1 MGQDKEKALRDQI
14 VAITNGANPSETL
27 SSGVPEEA
35 KHSGVPCAVVGDK
48 YLEFVR
54 SGSIVPRIGRVVSLK
69 VQPNQLLSATIFA
82 TKEIRDI
89 TATVYATGFE
99 TTTNF
104 GFLEEHIK
112 ERLGFEPR
120 IPRLPFKLDTDLCTT
135 TAALPDLALVGFGGG
150 PYWGILEMQARKAAE
165 RFSVLAD
172 GKPNPYVP
180 SIVDARNMEL
190 VRNDLAWKP
199 RQGMVCAA
207 RYLDSGSQAPES
219 ENTMAELQKLEKEAL
234 ETTRF
239 LARAVFR
246 SIHGFWKADTQ
257 SSQRD
262 SSESDPAGPAGSAGS
277 MRFHPRRPSGGDHD
291 YEYVCL
297 LDRIGSPGNPG
308 SKHRSIWRYEETTD
322 RITIWSADHDNNPAT
337 LQQEQHLVFR
347 RHDPDGAKQAIHAE
361 VVVVG
366 TGGGR
371 ASFPFSSLGFEF
383 GGVHVTELSARS
395 HNGDGE
401 GDVVF
406 RR

>member
-180 SIVDARNMEL
+180 SIVDGLSEAVEF
-190 VRNDLAWKP
+190 P
-199 RQGMVCAA
+199 RHAEERQLRTAKHSGGTA
-207 RYLDSGSQAPES
+207 LDSWSRQPATWS
-219 ENTMAELQKLEKEAL
+219 WSA
-234 ETTRF
+234 TT
-239 LARAVFR
+239 
-246 SIHGFWKADTQ
+246 W
-257 SSQRD
+257 
-262 SSESDPAGPAGSAGS
+262 P
-277 MRFHPRRPSGGDHD
+277 
-291 YEYVCL
+291 
-297 LDRIGSPGNPG
+297 GSPGKAWSVQRATSTPEARLQ
-308 SKHRSIWRYEETTD
+308 SPKTPWPSSRSWRKK
-322 RITIWSADHDNNPAT
+322 RS
-337 LQQEQHLVFR
+337 R
-347 RHDPDGAKQAIHAE
+347 RLA
-361 VVVVG
+361 
-366 TGGGR
+366 
-371 ASFPFSSLGFEF
+371 F
-383 GGVHVTELSARS
+383 
-395 HNGDGE
+395 
-401 GDVVF
+401 
-406 RR
+406 